1 MAATSEP
8 DPDFSQPWKVSDI
21 VLLVDDVRLHVHSG
35 VLVMWSPVFED
46 MFAELKR
53 KNSRV
58 LTLENQ
64 KPNEI
69 RELLLVIYPTIK
81 RPVNEENCYHLLE
94 IAQQFRMRK
103 VTEQCEEYLL
113 KTLKSGSELVD
124 LLVLASKYNMTTLRE
139 ECLKL
144 TKQLEWKVIQQHNLY
159 QQIDLQDYRE
169 IAEERLRSLQS
180 DLQSEKEKVF
190 RLEDELD
197 YYRRQAELARTPSS
211 SVVNPGLASPRM
223 PRRQIVQPCKSRP
236 VQVVLNT
243 RIKPGVL
250 SPEKSIHIP
259 PPVPKRAHFPVKP
272 QPIIKEF

>member
-1 MAATSEP
+1 MAAPCESE
-8 DPDFSQPWKVSDI
+8 PDFSQPWKVSDI

-35 VLVMWSPVFED
+35 VLVMWSPVFEN

-53 KNSRV
+53 KNARV
-58 LTLENQ
+58 LTLEKQ

-81 RPVNEENCYHLLE
+81 RPINENNCYYLLE
-94 IAQQFRMRK
+94 IAEQFQMRK
-103 VTEQCEEYLL
+103 VTEQCEEYLMR
-113 KTLKSGSELVD
+113 TLKSGSELVD
-124 LLVLASKYNMTTLRE
+124 LLVLASKYNMRILRE

-159 QQIDLQDYRE
+159 EQIELKDYRE
-169 IAEERLRSLQS
+169 IAEERLRSLHN
-180 DLQSEKEKVF
+180 DHQSEKEKAF
-190 RLEDELD
+190 RLEEELD
-197 YYRRQAELARTPSS
+197 YYRRQGELARTPSS
-211 SVVNPGLASPRM
+211 CVVNPGLASPRL
-223 PRRQIVQPCKSRP
+223 PRKQIVQPCKSRP

-243 RIKPGVL
+243 RIKPAVQ
-250 SPEKSIHIP
+250 SPEKSPHVP